1 MKAHSAQEEKVVSD
15 MVAYYL
21 RPESEGGLAA
31 EVFAEFLDA
40 APFVEENPRLRELID
55 TEDYSS
61 FKDIILSDLKLKED
75 AEDYIRDAGDFSD
88 FF

>member
-40 APFVEENPRLRELID
+40 APFVEEHPKLRELID
-55 TEDYSS
+55 TEAYSA
-61 FKDIILSDLKLKED
+61 FKTTILDDKKLKKE